1 MNSTQENKCL
11 HLDCEEEKLKGW
23 KFCAF
28 HNEGGVLGNG
38 ELFDQYQIIEE
49 NFISF
54 IKIIPIND
62 NNHLKVHSPVLRD
75 IIIRSCVQIEIF
87 FKEWAKF
94 DCSVEINHPL
104 LEKYNQLGRN
114 QQPKGERNWNFGD
127 YFYYKNKLSDYK
139 EVYVRPMDEKISPFD
154 SWESER
160 TPPFWWKAY
169 NSIKHS
175 GVAAKKDA
183 NLKNALYA
191 LGALFLM
198 HTESPKS
205 KSYIEQF
212 KSSSLIKSGTS
223 VEVHFHN
230 FTSPIDSKRYLFKSK
245 NYSDKKIK
253 LASRDQVNKKSRL

>member
-1 MNSTQENKCL
+1 MEFVEDSKCL
-11 HLDCEEEKLKGW
+11 HLECEEEKLKGW
-23 KFCAF
+23 NFCPF

-38 ELFDQYQIIEE
+38 ETFDQYQIIEE
-49 NFISF
+49 DFLNF

-62 NNHLKVHSPVLRD
+62 KDHLLVHSPILRD

-87 FKEWAKF
+87 FKEWSKF
-94 DCSVEINHPL
+94 DCSTDGNHPL
-104 LEKYNQLGRN
+104 LEKYNQLRKN
-114 QQPKGERNWNFGD
+114 QSHGGERNWNFGD
-127 YFYYKNKLSDYK
+127 FFYYKNKLSDYK
-139 EVYVRPMDEKISPFD
+139 EVYVRPMNQNISPFK
-154 SWESER
+154 SWESKKE
-160 TPPFWWKAY
+160 PPFWWKAY

-253 LASRDQVNKKSRL
+253 LVSKDQLNKKSRL